1 MRAIQLDPIK
11 NYPLMVVSMN
21 CIGSKYKL
29 IAFIQE
35 NIHAVV
41 GQPFGCDFLRSV
53 RWDGYRGVCVK
64 WPLGSTL
71 KKPFF
76 IRQRVKT

>member
-1 MRAIQLDPIK
+1 
-11 NYPLMVVSMN
+11 MVVSMN
-21 CIGSKYKL
+21 YIGSKYKL

-53 RWDGYRGVCVK
+53 RWDGYLGVCVK
-64 WPLGSTL
+64 
-71 KKPFF
+71 
-76 IRQRVKT
+76 

>member
-1 MRAIQLDPIK
+1 
-11 NYPLMVVSMN
+11 MN

-41 GQPFGCDFLRSV
+41 WQSFGCDFLRSV
-53 RWDGYRGVCVK
+53 RWEGYRGVCVK
-64 WPLGSTL
+64 WLLGSTL

-76 IRQRVKT
+76 IRQCVKSQSSYP

>member
-1 MRAIQLDPIK
+1 M
-11 NYPLMVVSMN
+11 NY
-21 CIGSKYKL
+21 IGSKYKL

-41 GQPFGCDFLRSV
+41 GQPFGYDFLRSI

-64 WPLGSTL
+64 
-71 KKPFF
+71 
-76 IRQRVKT
+76 